1 MANWASTSYRIEG
14 SESELRKIFNVIEDF
29 ITGKNEP
36 VEKNA
41 SREWEGNIVK
51 ALGATKEQ
59 MEKYYLHGFIY
70 EYEFKNN
77 ILSIEA
83 QEAWGATDFRHILR
97 QLMPELN
104 IYFVVDEPDCEV
116 YATNDADG
124 KYFSERFYV
133 DACVDGNYESD
144 YFETEEQAM
153 FYAAKLLGKEKVTK
167 EELENWKKEEEFIRI
182 HEFEVIN

>member
-1 MANWASTSYRIEG
+1 MANWASTSYRIKG

-59 MEKYYLHGFIY
+59 MEKYYLRGFIY